1 MLVYMLLNIP
11 LLIIGSLTQFFPEA
25 TTLPMGLDTILTMGI
40 NNTYFVMDV
49 IPPLRAMYDA
59 FLLILAW
66 KVGLRL
72 FKLIPVLH
80 RIIP

>member
-1 MLVYMLLNIP
+1 MLIFMLLSIP
-11 LLIIGSLTQFFPEA
+11 LLIIGTLTSFFPEA
-25 TTLPMGLDTILTMGI
+25 TTLPFGLDTILTMGI
-40 NNTYFVMDV
+40 NNTYYVMDL
-49 IPPLRAMYDA
+49 IPPLKAMYDA